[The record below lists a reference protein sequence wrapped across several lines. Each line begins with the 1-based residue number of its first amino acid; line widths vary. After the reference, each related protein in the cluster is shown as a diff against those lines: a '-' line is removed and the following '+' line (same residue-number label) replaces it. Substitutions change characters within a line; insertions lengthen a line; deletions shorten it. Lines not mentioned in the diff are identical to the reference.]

1 MKKIVIVATGGTI
14 AGSGKAGK
22 TANYHAGTIAI
33 ENIVESIPL
42 INDVADLEAIQLFN
56 FDSNEMNEERRCAGA
71 RGFKSPGH
79 SAYRRLC
86 FSCATFSDT
95 GCCTAAWK
103 ADRSVLRYL
112 FLHCLQLSPLRF
124 RDTS

>member
-56 FDSNEMNEERRCAGA
+56 FDSNEMNEERWIILANKINELTKNKLFHRA
-71 RGFKSPGH
+71 
-79 SAYRRLC
+79 
-86 FSCATFSDT
+86 
-95 GCCTAAWK
+95 
-103 ADRSVLRYL
+103 YL
-112 FLHCLQLSPLRF
+112 FHG
-124 RDTS
+124 